1 MHGSVSSAD
10 DNLIVMDTDK
20 YHTEMCLV
28 RAGPSSVDRYEYLV
42 LAEAS
47 GKNACRSYHVFARNT
62 DEFNRRYFDDVSDFM
77 KKLQI
82 DWNENFRHFLLF
94 GFNIGSSAA
103 QKAANISNI

>member
-1 MHGSVSSAD
+1 MQGRVSYAG

-28 RAGPSSVDRYEYLV
+28 RVGPSDVNRHEYLV
-42 LAEAS
+42 FAEAT

-77 KKLQI
+77 KNK
-82 DWNENFRHFLLF
+82 
-94 GFNIGSSAA
+94 
-103 QKAANISNI
+103 KY